1 MIIGIDLG
9 TTNSLAAYFTE
20 DGPKIIPNRLGKNMT
35 PSVVSIDE
43 EDQAVFEEAAKAAS
57 DYAWDLY
64 IEQLASDVQFMKD
77 EGLTVTELSDE
88 DREVMLE
95 KIQPVYDYLESQYEW
110 VPEVREMI
118 DNIE

>member
-1 MIIGIDLG
+1 MAGEEFW
-9 TTNSLAAYFTE
+9 N
-20 DGPKIIPNRLGKNMT
+20 
-35 PSVVSIDE
+35 SIDE